1 MNLNEAVEKLKKGY
15 KIRRKNWID
24 IDYYIEVTNNGQI
37 VDNNGLYR
45 SIGIVSLSDLTE
57 DAWELFKTED
67 DKLKYKGK
75 KYAIYEACSNMS
87 SCNKCK
93 DTYKDI
99 HKNCIES
106 NCRINIRH
114 LNSLSEDLIEKMYE
128 NVKNNEED

>member
-24 IDYYIEVTNNGQI
+24 IDYYIEVTNNGHI
-37 VDNNGLYR
+37 VDNSGSYR
-45 SIGIVSLSDLTE
+45 SIGIVSLSDLIE
-57 DAWELFKTED
+57 DAWELFKSED

-106 NCRINIRH
+106 NCRISIQR
-114 LNSLSEDLIEKMYE
+114 LNSLNEDLIEKMYE
-128 NVKNNEED
+128 NVKK